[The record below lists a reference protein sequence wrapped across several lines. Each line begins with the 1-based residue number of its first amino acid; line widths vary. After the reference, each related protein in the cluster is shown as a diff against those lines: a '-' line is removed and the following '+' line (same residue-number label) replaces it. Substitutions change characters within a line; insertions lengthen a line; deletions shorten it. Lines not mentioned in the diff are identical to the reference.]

1 MPPAGTGRYDL
12 DHQDPQ
18 GVRIGSAILHGDAA
32 LTDERGERPIP
43 WAAVPLFQSLKPQER
58 ESLRPLV
65 RIRSY
70 EAGETIFREGDP
82 AVAFHFVIGGRVKI
96 IKTSAAG
103 RDVILE
109 IFGPG
114 DPVGAIAAYEER
126 GFPAAAVALESTTLL
141 SIPRHEFFALLN
153 ANPMLARGLL
163 LGLTRRMI
171 ELTRK
176 LAERSSRVEYRIAR
190 LFLALADRVG
200 RRDGGGIRIPLA
212 LSRQEIA
219 DMVGTTQETAIRIM
233 SRWGKEGTVS
243 TDDEG
248 FLLPDRRILEEIP
261 SED

>member
-1 MPPAGTGRYDL
+1 MIWIIKILKVLESAPPIPR
-12 DHQDPQ
+12 
-18 GVRIGSAILHGDAA
+18 GDAA
-32 LTDERGERPIP
+32 LNDERRGRPIP
-43 WAAVPLFQSLKPQER
+43 WAAVPLFQSLKPQDR

-65 RIRSY
+65 RLRSY

-82 AVAFHFVIGGRVKI
+82 AAAFHFVIGGRVKI
-96 IKTSAAG
+96 VKAAAAG

-141 SIPRHEFFALLN
+141 SIPRHEFFTLLN
-153 ANPMLARGLL
+153 ANPMLARDLL

-190 LFLALADRVG
+190 LFLTLADRVG
-200 RRDGGGIRIPLA
+200 RRDGQGIRIPLT
-212 LSRQEIA
+212 LTRQEIA

-233 SRWGKEGTVS
+233 SRWGKEGTMK

-248 FLLPDRRILEEIP
+248 FLLPDRRSLEGIP